1 MMKKAAKVWR
11 KIWEEN
17 KAMKLKREE
26 GGKEVVEMLKRIQPA
41 LGLKTMRV
49 ACSI

>member
-1 MMKKAAKVWR
+1 MMKEAAKVWR

-17 KAMKLKREE
+17 KGISEKAR
-26 GGKEVVEMLKRIQPA
+26 GKDVVEMLKRIQPA